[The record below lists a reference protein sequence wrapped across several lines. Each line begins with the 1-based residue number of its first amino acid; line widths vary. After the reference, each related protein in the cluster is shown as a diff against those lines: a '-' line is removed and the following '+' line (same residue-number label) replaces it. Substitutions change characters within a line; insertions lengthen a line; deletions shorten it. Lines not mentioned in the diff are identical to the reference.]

1 VVLGRHGEI
10 RPADSPTGLAQPI
23 ERLWAGDFVQEMEV
37 DVKQVWLT
45 HRPSDEVGLPDLLG
59 QRAGRVAPCGLAV
72 FAHARPR
79 TSSCGGAIA
88 AEASRRRSTMVHMR
102 VRNGSATGLISR
114 IARRQ
119 YQRMDNSSGVGVLDK
134 AARVLSA
141 LEAGPAT
148 LAALV
153 AATGLARPTAH
164 RLAVALEHH
173 RLVARD
179 MQGRFILGPRLSE
192 LASAAGEDRL
202 LAAAAPVLAYLRDV
216 TGESAQLYRR
226 QGDLRVCVS
235 AAERMSGLRD
245 TVPVGSAL
253 PMTAGSGAQ
262 ILLAWEEPDR
272 LHRGLQGAKFTA
284 TTLAGV
290 RRRGWAQSVAER
302 EPGVASVSAPVRGPS
317 NRVVAA
323 VSVSGPIERLSRAP
337 GRLFAPAV
345 LAASER
351 LTEAL
356 RRANAA

>member
-1 VVLGRHGEI
+1 
-10 RPADSPTGLAQPI
+10 
-23 ERLWAGDFVQEMEV
+23 
-37 DVKQVWLT
+37 
-45 HRPSDEVGLPDLLG
+45 
-59 QRAGRVAPCGLAV
+59 
-72 FAHARPR
+72 
-79 TSSCGGAIA
+79 
-88 AEASRRRSTMVHMR
+88 
-102 VRNGSATGLISR
+102 
-114 IARRQ
+114 
-119 YQRMDNSSGVGVLDK
+119 
-134 AARVLSA
+134 
-141 LEAGPAT
+141 
-148 LAALV
+148 V

-179 MQGRFILGPRLSE
+179 MQGRFVLGPRLSE

-226 QGDLRVCVS
+226 QGDFRVCVS

-345 LAASER
+345 LAAGER